1 MAVDTECNNTDCLH
15 FTVLFRVYRTKEEI
29 NQLKTRADDNT
40 EANYSYTYAYLP
52 RYLEQVFYESR
63 WLKIIFFTLEIEG
76 YELEIDTNFIRSS
89 RFAQGSPHE
98 ISNAQ
103 EAQPGGTTSINI
115 RMP

>member
-1 MAVDTECNNTDCLH
+1 
-15 FTVLFRVYRTKEEI
+15 VLFRVYRTKEEI

-63 WLKIIFFTLEIEG
+63 WLEINFFTLEIEG

-89 RFAQGSPHE
+89 RFAQGPNPSLLGILSPHE

-103 EAQPGGTTSINI
+103 EAQPGGTTSVNI